1 VNVQDFVIKVPA
13 PFSGVDDLGFS
24 ARYPAQDPTE
34 RLRDIPVIVEGPPEP
49 MHILVRRLELFPK
62 KDSLI
67 RSSADDEAYI
77 WTAPVQ
83 LTDEVC
89 VMAFQDRSLETQTVA
104 REARD
109 VTSVSRGYIWN
120 LVRPLAFTFLRD
132 CVRIGG
138 LRLAERIAIVLDTG
152 TLPRIDLEM
161 QRTSISPI
169 NGNLTLLRT

>member
-1 VNVQDFVIKVPA
+1 VEEFVIKVPA
-13 PFSGVDDLGFS
+13 PFSGIDDLGFS
-24 ARYPAQDPTE
+24 ARYPAQDPNQP
-34 RLRDIPVIVEGPPEP
+34 LRDIPVIVEGPPAP
-49 MHILVRRLELFPK
+49 MYVLVKRLALFAQ

-67 RSSADDEAYI
+67 TAVAEDDAYA

-89 VMAFQDRSLETQTVA
+89 VMAFRDRSLDGSATLQRPADELTA
-104 REARD
+104 
-109 VTSVSRGYIWN
+109 SRSYFWN

-138 LRLAERIAIVLDTG
+138 LRLADSISIVLDTG
-152 TLPRIDLEM
+152 TPPLIDLEM

-169 NGNLTLLRT
+169 NGSLMLSRL